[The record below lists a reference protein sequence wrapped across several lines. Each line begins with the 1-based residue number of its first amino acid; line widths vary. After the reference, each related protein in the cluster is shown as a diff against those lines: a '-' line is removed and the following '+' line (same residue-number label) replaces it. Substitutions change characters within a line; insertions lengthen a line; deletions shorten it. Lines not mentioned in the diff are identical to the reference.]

1 MTIDGLAAVRYYVIK
16 WKHFPC
22 YWPLARRIHR
32 SPVNSPHKGQWL
44 GALMCFFLRLNKR
57 LSKQWWGW
65 WFETP
70 SRPLWRYCNE
80 HPIFFLNIEYFWYN
94 FWSTTNVNPSYSS
107 TDVNDSYKMFEAW
120 PPLPPFYKISHIF
133 ACTLYD
139 SNNDVHVT
147 IQTYS

>member
-1 MTIDGLAAVRYYVIK
+1 MDWQQLGTMSSNGNISRVTG
-16 WKHFPC
+16 
-22 YWPLARRIHR
+22 PLRGEFTGHR
-32 SPVNSPHKGQWL
+32 WIPRTKASDAELWCF
-44 GALMCFFLRLNKR
+44 CFFLRLNKR

-94 FWSTTNVNPSYSS
+94 FWSTRNVNPSYSS

-120 PPLPPFYKISHIF
+120 PPLPPFYKISRIF